1 MGWLRVQ
8 EALEKEEEIAPSTEE
23 DGSEELGKDIS
34 LITILQMSIINRN
47 SREKPYFKSKNRL
60 HS

>member
-34 LITILQMSIINRN
+34 LLTIL
-47 SREKPYFKSKNRL
+47 
-60 HS
+60 

>member
-8 EALEKEEEIAPSTEE
+8 EAFEKEEEMAPSTEE

-34 LITILQMSIINRN
+34 LITIL
-47 SREKPYFKSKNRL
+47 
-60 HS
+60 

>member
-8 EALEKEEEIAPSTEE
+8 EALEKEEEIAPSTKE